1 MYIDGKWM
9 TEPEIKAYV
18 QQIKQEHYTR
28 GFVDGISTTIKEC
41 EPEFKALEE
50 NCKTYKNSETLLSQI
65 QRQKIGNP
73 RSPFPTIPF
82 QFLLPLSSP
91 LS

>member
-50 NCKTYKNSETLLSQI
+50 NCKTYKNKYNTLQ
-65 QRQKIGNP
+65 QRLGE
-73 RSPFPTIPF
+73 
-82 QFLLPLSSP
+82 LLDKS
-91 LS
+91 

>member
-18 QQIKQEHYTR
+18 QQLKQERYTQ
-28 GFVDGISTTIKEC
+28 GFIDGISTTIKEC

-50 NCKTYKNSETLLSQI
+50 KCAQYKGKYIELQKRLGELLD
-65 QRQKIGNP
+65 
-73 RSPFPTIPF
+73 
-82 QFLLPLSSP
+82 
-91 LS
+91 